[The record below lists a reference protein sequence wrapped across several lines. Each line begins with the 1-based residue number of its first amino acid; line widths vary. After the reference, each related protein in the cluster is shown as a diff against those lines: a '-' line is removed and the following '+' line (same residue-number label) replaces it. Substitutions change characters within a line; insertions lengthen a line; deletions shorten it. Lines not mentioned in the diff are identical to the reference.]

1 MSSLFNPD
9 ELGPF
14 QPPVIL
20 CHFCFTPPSWLSH
33 TPQGCLL
40 YAPAWL
46 KSANLKQGLST
57 TRATKTFQI
66 ILFQCL
72 FLSDVP
78 WFSILPALMPPTFP
92 LTSSFNCLLSSSG
105 VGTMFT
111 YNFCIRHVAQYSIDH
126 RANNH

>member
-46 KSANLKQGLST
+46 KSADLKHGLST

-66 ILFQCL
+66 TLFQSL
-72 FLSDVP
+72 FLSD
-78 WFSILPALMPPTFP
+78 WFSII
-92 LTSSFNCLLSSSG
+92 LTCSDASNISPHIILQLSSQLFRSR
-105 VGTMFT
+105 
-111 YNFCIRHVAQYSIDH
+111 NHVHIQLLHPPCFPVQYWPQSK
-126 RANNH
+126 